1 MNWRSSVIGLVD
13 TILALCLLHYSV
25 RTSALLSHPQMPLGL
40 IEEVELQHR
49 KEDLVVLCKD
59 ARSFR

>member
-1 MNWRSSVIGLVD
+1 MVD
-13 TILALCLLHYSV
+13 ILHTILALCLLHYSV
-25 RTSALLSHPQMPLGL
+25 RTSAPLSHPQMPLGL

-49 KEDLVVLCKD
+49 KDELVVLCKD